1 MKTELYVIHDKAPS
15 LEELQ
20 KLVGGYIQIVIDR
33 FGEQLIVNE
42 EGVLMGLPYNRKAT
56 ELLNSKFNVQDF
68 IVGDAVLLKINAR
81 IS

>member
-1 MKTELYVIHDKAPS
+1 MAKLHIIEDKTPT

-20 KLVGGYIQIVIDR
+20 DLVGGYIQIVIDR

-56 ELLNSKFNVQDF
+56 ELLNDKFNVQDF
-68 IVGDAVLLKINAR
+68 VVGDAVLLKINAR

>member
-1 MKTELYVIHDKAPS
+1 MAKLHIIEDKTPT

-20 KLVGGYIQIVIDR
+20 DLVGGYIQIVIDR
-33 FGEQLIVNE
+33 FGEQLIVND

-56 ELLNSKFNVQDF
+56 ELLNGKFNVQDF
-68 IVGDAVLLKINAR
+68 VVGDAVLLKINAR

>member
-1 MKTELYVIHDKAPS
+1 MAKLHIIEDKTPT

-20 KLVGGYIQIVIDR
+20 ELVGGYIQIAIDR

-56 ELLNSKFNVQDF
+56 ELLNDKFNVQDF